1 MNEKINRVQEWIK
14 EHKKEIGI
22 GALAVITTVGGVVL
36 FKKFGVSANTMSDV
50 KNVDSSKANVWPKQ
64 LYISDIGVGFIDDAQ
79 FYQPGHIELWMDD
92 IPLTEMGEL
101 GESIIDHFVNEGIT
115 KDSEVWA
122 LLSVRPK
129 RIEVN

>member
-1 MNEKINRVQEWIK
+1 MNNKIKNVKVWIE

-36 FKKFGVSANTMSDV
+36 FKKFGIPANAMGDAKSTCTN
-50 KNVDSSKANVWPKQ
+50 KTNVWPKQ
-64 LYISDIGVGFIDDAQ
+64 LYISDIGVGFVDDAQ

-101 GESIIDHFVNEGIT
+101 GESIIDHFYNEGIT
-115 KDSEVWA
+115 KESEVWA